1 MSHFGQQMF
10 FARKRSGSDMFWLCE
25 SEASATCFGCAKA
38 KRQQHVSAVR
48 KRSVSN
54 MFRLCESEA
63 SAQRHDVGHED
74 VITGC
79 DAFSLRSSIADPQEV
94 AQSPLQS
101 TSLHSIRF
109 NKCQPQPLMISQIK

>member
-1 MSHFGQQMF
+1 M
-10 FARKRSGSDMFWLCE
+10 A
-25 SEASATCFGCAKA
+25 ATCFGCAKA
-38 KRQQHVSAVR
+38 KRQQHVFGCAKAKRQQHVFGCAKAKRQQHVLAVR
-48 KRSVSN
+48 KRNVSN